1 MNQLIT
7 AMLKLFYPKEFY
19 NRIEDINLD
28 KYFSYDGIILDLDNT
43 LTKRGDNFLEHET
56 LNWLK
61 KANNKFKIGI
71 ISNNRKKREIKEL
84 NEFKIPIIFNGLK
97 PLPFSFF
104 RMLKILNLKKEKT
117 ILIGD
122 QIFTDILG
130 GNILNLYTI
139 LVEPKDKRRD
149 FVLTK
154 LQRVFEKPILKK
166 IKNCVML

>member
-1 MNQLIT
+1 MV
-7 AMLKLFYPKEFY
+7 MLKLFYPKEFY
-19 NRIEDINLD
+19 NKIEDINLD
-28 KYFSYDGIILDLDNT
+28 KYFSYDGIIIDLDNT
-43 LTKRGDNFLEHET
+43 LTKRGDDFLEEVT

-61 KANNKFKIGI
+61 KAKEKYKIGI
-71 ISNNRKKREIKEL
+71 ISNNRKKREIEKLSEL
-84 NEFKIPIIFNGLK
+84 KIPIIFNGLK

-104 RMLKILNLKKEKT
+104 RMLKILNLKREKT

-130 GNILNLYTI
+130 GNILRLYTI

-166 IKNCVML
+166 IKNFVML